1 MINIRWRL
9 ILIPLI
15 FLVGCQP
22 QANTDRGADETPLR
36 RLFNKGMNTY
46 TVTADFE
53 LDGKGT
59 NVDSIAFWETPKA
72 EDLLMFT
79 TAKGNQLVEVW
90 EFPFVNNEQ
99 TPLTHNSFGPSGT
112 RVNGIVVDQEND
124 LLYVSISSPQSTVSV
139 FSLPSLTYTG
149 GFIDAAVDL
158 QDEPNIDLLSH
169 DNGETWAYVSAEQIL
184 YIYNAETGDSLDQF
198 QPLKGLET
206 VLADDLH
213 QILYIP
219 DENDR
224 TGIYAY
230 QADGT
235 PYLKDGRNQFGSGVF
250 QSDAEGIVLYHCPPT
265 APDNGS
271 GFIVISDQVAS
282 QTEFEFFDRQSWE
295 HLGTLLIDG
304 VANTD
309 GIAST
314 QQALPGYPLGIFAA
328 INDDTST
335 VGIGWDKV
343 FKAMGIGCNDSLTP

>member
-1 MINIRWRL
+1 MIRWKL
-9 ILIPLI
+9 ILIPFI

-22 QANTDRGADETPLR
+22 QANSAQGAGETPLR
-36 RLFNKGMNTY
+36 RLFNKAMNTY
-46 TVTADFE
+46 SVSADFE

-90 EFPFVNNEQ
+90 QFPFENNEQ
-99 TPLTHNSFGPSGT
+99 TPLTHPSFGPAGT
-112 RVNGIVVDQEND
+112 RVNGIVVDQEKE
-124 LLYVSISSPQSTVSV
+124 LLYVSISRPQSTVSV
-139 FSLPSLTYTG
+139 FALPSLAYSG
-149 GFIDAAVDL
+149 GFVDGAVDL

-169 DNGETWAYVSAEQIL
+169 TNGETWAYVSSEQSL
-184 YIYNAETGDSLDQF
+184 YIHNSETGEFLDQF
-198 QPLKGLET
+198 QPEKGLET
-206 VLADDLH
+206 ILADDLQ

-230 QADGT
+230 HPDGT
-235 PYLKDGRNQFGSGVF
+235 PYPKNGRNQFGSDAF
-250 QSDAEGIVLYHCPPT
+250 QSDAEGIALYRCPPT
-265 APDNGS
+265 GPDDGR
-271 GFIVISDQVAS
+271 GLIVAADQINS
-282 QTEFEFFDRQSWE
+282 QSEFEFFDRQTWE

-335 VGIGWDKV
+335 VGVGWDKV
-343 FKAMGIGCNDSLTP
+343 FKAMGIGCDAR